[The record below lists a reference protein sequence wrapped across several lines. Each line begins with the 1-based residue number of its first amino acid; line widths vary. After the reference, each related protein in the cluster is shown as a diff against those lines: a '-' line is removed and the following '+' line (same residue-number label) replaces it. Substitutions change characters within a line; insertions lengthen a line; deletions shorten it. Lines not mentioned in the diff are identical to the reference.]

1 MSKKKDEDNAEGT
14 KNENLSSNLVKRN
27 SAYPK
32 SLINGDEDYFEKDE
46 FYDSDRVLDSLKER
60 RGLQFK
66 AKNDTSRFS
75 SLTIRVYDV
84 IEKLISHYS
93 SDLFDDDEGL
103 NAKEED
109 ISASLS
115 ISITNSLV
123 GEMECALHGKTIGG
137 YKFRVKTQKKQKQE
151 AYTGADLVGVCTI
164 DQGSEVINKYF
175 LLQAKIGIR
184 RRDGTS
190 FSKDKRIQ
198 DQAGKMLNVSP
209 SSFFIIYT
217 NKGFDV
223 VSAMNVRASGKNEID
238 TGFNKSIP
246 YEEFNNL
253 LLDCFTGDN
262 RFDKKE
268 WKDYIKDPKNNPIP
282 YEEALLHFIIKDK
295 KKKEKSNK

>member
-123 GEMECALHGKTIGG
+123 GEMECAL
-137 YKFRVKTQKKQKQE
+137 
-151 AYTGADLVGVCTI
+151 
-164 DQGSEVINKYF
+164 
-175 LLQAKIGIR
+175 
-184 RRDGTS
+184 
-190 FSKDKRIQ
+190 
-198 DQAGKMLNVSP
+198 
-209 SSFFIIYT
+209 
-217 NKGFDV
+217 
-223 VSAMNVRASGKNEID
+223 
-238 TGFNKSIP
+238 
-246 YEEFNNL
+246 
-253 LLDCFTGDN
+253 
-262 RFDKKE
+262 
-268 WKDYIKDPKNNPIP
+268 
-282 YEEALLHFIIKDK
+282 
-295 KKKEKSNK
+295 